1 VDAHVARLQR
11 MAGRMV
17 AEYTRHL
24 ENLERLRP
32 RLFFGV
38 DDRNHVYPLLFAC
51 KTLGI
56 PSLGYQF
63 GMAGRYQQGYVLEG
77 WEPEDGYQWYDRD
90 VLWGAYWEEVVRRGS
105 KVYPPGYFL
114 MGANKTTYSYKR
126 VDSADFHPRNVLV
139 PYEIWGNTK
148 RIGEYIKRMI
158 DLGYTVHFKYRPD
171 EDRAK
176 QLDSYDL
183 GDYAA
188 RLVPVERITDE
199 LMGRINIVAGTMTTL
214 IFDLLPY
221 GKQTW
226 ILETEFPLLMDMVDS
241 GLARLVRL
249 DDLETIDP
257 ARETPPAIDHTR
269 IYNPMGIERALEE
282 HVLSRL

>member
-1 VDAHVARLQR
+1 
-11 MAGRMV
+11 
-17 AEYTRHL
+17 
-24 ENLERLRP
+24 
-32 RLFFGV
+32 V

-90 VLWGAYWEEVVRRGS
+90 VLWGAYWEEVVRRWS

-158 DLGYTVHFKYRPD
+158 DLGYTVHFKYRPT
-171 EDRAK
+171 RTGPSSSIPTTWATMPPG
-176 QLDSYDL
+176 SCPWS
-183 GDYAA
+183 GSPTNSWAA
-188 RLVPVERITDE
+188 STSWP
-199 LMGRINIVAGTMTTL
+199 G
-214 IFDLLPY
+214 P
-221 GKQTW
+221 
-226 ILETEFPLLMDMVDS
+226 
-241 GLARLVRL
+241 
-249 DDLETIDP
+249 
-257 ARETPPAIDHTR
+257 
-269 IYNPMGIERALEE
+269 
-282 HVLSRL
+282 